1 MENSKSQEC
10 DFTSDKQNVCRKP
23 GSRRRSS
30 KEYSR
35 SAALNATATAAA
47 PEEEFLDMTIIRN
60 ELHGLVK
67 ESVAVVKSSYDPYK
81 DFRESMIEMIVEKD
95 VQETGDLE
103 ELLQCYLS
111 LNEVE
116 YRTVIVN
123 VFTDVW
129 RKLFAQLQLTLVS

>member
-1 MENSKSQEC
+1 MENSKFQEC
-10 DFTSDKQNVCRKP
+10 DFTPDKQNVCRKP

-47 PEEEFLDMTIIRN
+47 AAPEEAMLDMTIIPN

-116 YRTVIVN
+116 YHTVIVN

-129 RKLFAQLQLTLVS
+129 RELFGNCS

>member
-1 MENSKSQEC
+1 M
-10 DFTSDKQNVCRKP
+10 
-23 GSRRRSS
+23 
-30 KEYSR
+30 
-35 SAALNATATAAA
+35 
-47 PEEEFLDMTIIRN
+47 LDMNIIPN

-116 YRTVIVN
+116 YHTVIVN

-129 RKLFAQLQLTLVS
+129 RELFGNYS

>member
-1 MENSKSQEC
+1 MENSKFQEC
-10 DFTSDKQNVCRKP
+10 DFTPDKQNVCRKP

-35 SAALNATATAAA
+35 SAALNAPATTPPP
-47 PEEEFLDMTIIRN
+47 PEEAMLDMTIIPN

-116 YRTVIVN
+116 YHTVIVN

-129 RKLFAQLQLTLVS
+129 RELFGNYS